1 MNFHKRA
8 HADRGSI
15 ITMLRFLT
23 ENGDSSNTSQ
33 LTEILFLVKLKH
45 YKERKTTF
53 YKIKTLSSEL
63 QIKKNSCQTLGPEG
77 KMVIN
82 DW

>member
-1 MNFHKRA
+1 MAAAAILANFQKYC
-8 HADRGSI
+8 
-15 ITMLRFLT
+15 FC
-23 ENGDSSNTSQ
+23 E
-33 LTEILFLVKLKH
+33 LKH